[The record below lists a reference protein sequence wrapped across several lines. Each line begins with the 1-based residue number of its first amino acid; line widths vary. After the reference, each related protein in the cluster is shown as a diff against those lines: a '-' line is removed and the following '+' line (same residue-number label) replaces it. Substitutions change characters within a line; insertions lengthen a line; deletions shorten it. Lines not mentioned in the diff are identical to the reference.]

1 MCWFIWNAYY
11 HVLHTYRLI
20 WIVKIEK
27 IILNQLWVIRVV
39 FTSLLEIDF
48 CKNIKRIGALKL
60 DSNAHLNFQSVE
72 KIELMLGAPNWPLW
86 TNQWPFHKE
95 HDFMAPWQKKVAM
108 VYRNIKICYSHEVD
122 FASIQRCIF
131 FCHKQ
136 TFQGLARHDES
147 A

>member
-1 MCWFIWNAYY
+1 M
-11 HVLHTYRLI
+11 LI

-27 IILNQLWVIRVV
+27 IIPNQLWVIRVA

-48 CKNIKRIGALKL
+48 CKNIKRIAALKL
-60 DSNAHLNFQSVE
+60 YSKAHLNFQSVE
-72 KIELMLGAPNWPLW
+72 KIVLMLRSSTWPLW
-86 TNQWPFHKE
+86 TDHRPFHKE

-131 FCHKQ
+131 FSHKQ